1 MTCLGLVCYMS
12 WVKQWRKAMDL
23 LQIFFITHI
32 RENIQAQTEPG
43 LVTRQE
49 ILPCNSSEY

>member
-49 ILPCNSSEY
+49 ILP